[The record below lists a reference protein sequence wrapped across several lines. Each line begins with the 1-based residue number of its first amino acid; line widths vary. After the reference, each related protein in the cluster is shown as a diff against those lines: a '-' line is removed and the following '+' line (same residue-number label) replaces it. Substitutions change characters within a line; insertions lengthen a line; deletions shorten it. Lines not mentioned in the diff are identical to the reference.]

1 MKEIINELNDLYLNY
16 KDFSSITITPKK
28 ILIEG
33 YYSLE
38 LESFFIFNGFEVY
51 EQEFENRYA
60 REYKW
65 MKLRNKKR
73 NIFIKLTE
81 KPKKK

>member
-16 KDFSSITITPKK
+16 KDFSSITITSKK

-51 EQEFENRYA
+51 EQEFDNRYA
-60 REYKW
+60 RNYKW

-81 KPKKK
+81 KPKK